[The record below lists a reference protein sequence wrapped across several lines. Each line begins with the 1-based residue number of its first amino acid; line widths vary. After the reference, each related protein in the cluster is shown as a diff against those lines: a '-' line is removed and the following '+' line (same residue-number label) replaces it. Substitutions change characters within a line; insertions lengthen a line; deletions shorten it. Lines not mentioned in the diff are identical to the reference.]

1 MFFCVI
7 VWTLSFCQQVSKV
20 DTKTVD
26 FTMDFLEESWCEAFP
41 ESTGIMR
48 GVERDHDGIISVTL
62 RNPWGFD
69 ETMPAEEFLRT
80 WHCMRQ
86 SRKSALG
93 CCLPVYHVN
102 QLARCFSLGW
112 FSRIKVIKIVRPIHC
127 FKEILSVTGSFFL
140 IWPSLQKVHK
150 KSQLPKLNSTCC
162 IGIGWWMVA
171 PNFFKI
177 FWQPGT
183 STPVT
188 TSVGNQIMT
197 FSDHRLHP
205 VWSVWSS
212 KL

>member
-1 MFFCVI
+1 MDFDFHWGNGTGHLVNLIGVLIPQTHAHVFFCVI
-7 VWTLSFCQQVSKV
+7 VWTFAVVFFCQQVSKV

-41 ESTGIMR
+41 ESNGIMR

-69 ETMPAEEFLRT
+69 ETMPAGEFLCT

-102 QLARCFSLGW
+102 QLASCFSLGW
-112 FSRIKVIKIVRPIHC
+112 FSPIKVIKIVRPMHC

-140 IWPSLQKVHK
+140 VWQSLQQVHK
-150 KSQLPKLNSTCC
+150 S
-162 IGIGWWMVA
+162 
-171 PNFFKI
+171 PNYQSWI
-177 FWQPGT
+177 PPAALG
-183 STPVT
+183 
-188 TSVGNQIMT
+188 
-197 FSDHRLHP
+197 
-205 VWSVWSS
+205 
-212 KL
+212 